1 MAAIKEGWC
10 VLLNCGDETNEDFWG
25 HLFAVVRPNTSL
37 NAEEQNITG
46 HKMGGKGQK
55 QQQKHRK
62 HELHGERMP
71 SDSKREYGFC
81 CLALK

>member
-1 MAAIKEGWC
+1 MR
-10 VLLNCGDETNEDFWG
+10 DSG
-25 HLFAVVRPNTSL
+25 HLFAVVRPKTSL
-37 NAEEQNITG
+37 DAEVQNITG

-62 HELHGERMP
+62 QELHGEGMP
-71 SDSKREYGFC
+71 SDPKRGSGFC

>member
-1 MAAIKEGWC
+1 MRISGY
-10 VLLNCGDETNEDFWG
+10 LS
-25 HLFAVVRPNTSL
+25 AVVRPNSSL
-37 NAEEQNITG
+37 NAEVQNITG

-62 HELHGERMP
+62 YELHGERTP
-71 SDSKREYGFC
+71 SDSKREYGFG